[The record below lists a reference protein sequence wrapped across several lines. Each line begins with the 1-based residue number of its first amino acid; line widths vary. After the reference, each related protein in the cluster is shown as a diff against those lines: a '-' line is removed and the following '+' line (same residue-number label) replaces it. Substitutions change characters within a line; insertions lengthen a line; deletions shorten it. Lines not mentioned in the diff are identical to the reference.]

1 MNASLLWWDNIFRCY
16 CWQIS
21 YGYFC
26 MDIFFYWWLWLTTD
40 HTRVLESHEPVV
52 TTVNWAIVIEILVQ
66 KILYVVDK
74 TVFLK
79 LNLICILQV
88 VELADASFVFWIF
101 LALSPCSISTHWSE
115 ECLQHDQQCHQWYQL
130 QPYHKIKKQQ
140 TQWISKLQA

>member
-1 MNASLLWWDNIFRCY
+1 MKCVSIIFILNIYVSDSTLSVDFKRAVSKQKQVDSSSIY
-16 CWQIS
+16 PSW
-21 YGYFC
+21 
-26 MDIFFYWWLWLTTD
+26 
-40 HTRVLESHEPVV
+40 PVV
-52 TTVNWAIVIEILVQ
+52 TTVNWAIVIKIIIQ
-66 KILYVVDK
+66 KILYVDK
-74 TVFLK
+74 TIENVFLK
-79 LNLICILQV
+79 LNLICTILQV